1 MEILA
6 SCVGEIPVSDDCF
19 APKAAAP
26 GCYGARE
33 RKLRHNY
40 FLLAQ

>member
-1 MEILA
+1 MLVNG
-6 SCVGEIPVSDDCF
+6 SF

>member
-1 MEILA
+1 MTRERQL
-6 SCVGEIPVSDDCF
+6 C
-19 APKAAAP
+19 AAAP